1 MCKPSHQAAAVSSVY
16 FIGFVGG
23 LFLLPFPNLLGRKGS
38 LKYIMSIYAVA
49 SALSIYGPNLFIKTI
64 GMFIQGFLHIKNTL
78 SFTHILEMVPEKKKE
93 LCTTV
98 INIFDAAVLMNMGGL
113 ILMGFKD
120 MQGLI
125 EFVNYIGTII
135 IIIYLICAP
144 ESPYYFIIN
153 DRRKEGIATLNYIAW
168 FNGSPNRIP
177 EST

>member
-1 MCKPSHQAAAVSSVY
+1 MCKPAHQVAGVSSVY
-16 FIGFVGG
+16 FIGFVVG
-23 LFLLPFPNLLGRKGS
+23 LFMLPFPNLFGRKGS
-38 LKYIMSIYAVA
+38 LNYIMTIYAVA
-49 SALSIYGPNLFIKTI
+49 SALSIYGTTLFIKTI
-64 GMFIQGFLHIKNTL
+64 GMFIQGFLHIKCTL
-78 SFTHILEMVPEKKKE
+78 SITHILEMVPEKKKE

-113 ILMGFKD
+113 ILLGFKD

-135 IIIYLICAP
+135 LIIYFICAP
-144 ESPYYFIIN
+144 ESPYYLIIN
-153 DRRKEGIATLNYIAW
+153 NRKKEGIDALNYIAW